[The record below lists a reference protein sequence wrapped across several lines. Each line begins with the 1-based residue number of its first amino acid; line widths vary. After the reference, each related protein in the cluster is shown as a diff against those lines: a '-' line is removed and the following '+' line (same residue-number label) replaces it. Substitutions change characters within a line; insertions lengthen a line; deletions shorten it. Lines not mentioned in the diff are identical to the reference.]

1 MIRPTDAQ
9 RQEWEANGV
18 LVLEEAIVGD
28 ELKRLQETF
37 GKYAAEAKQEW
48 LEGVAKGTRPA
59 AHFDIPKPLEKD
71 DLFID
76 LIDHPSWYGLLM
88 DFSDDDLIL
97 LGPQVRT
104 LPVSPISYVGWHPD
118 VPHTTSLHMKVQI
131 YVEDVP
137 ADGGAFGY
145 VLGSHK
151 PDVGPCPVVR
161 PLDAMPG
168 HKVYPGKAGTAVLF
182 NSYGWHTSMVN
193 RTARPRKSII
203 LIYEKWSEGR
213 VSADRYAALEDKCTT
228 VARRRLFGLEH

>member
-9 RQEWEANGV
+9 RQEWEADGV

-37 GKYAAEAKQEW
+37 DKYATEAKQEW
-48 LEGVAKGTRPA
+48 LEGIAKGTRPA
-59 AHFDIPKPLEKD
+59 AHFDIPNPLEKD

-76 LIDHPSWYGLLM
+76 LIDHSSWYGLLM

-118 VPHTTSLHMKVQI
+118 VQHTTPLHMKVQI
-131 YVEDVP
+131 YVEDVL

-151 PDVGPCPVVR
+151 PDVGSCPVVR

-193 RTARPRKSII
+193 RTNRPRKSII

-213 VSADRYAALEDKCTT
+213 VSADRYVAIEEKCKT
-228 VARRRLFGLEH
+228 VERRRLFSLEH